1 MALLE
6 ILGECE
12 GFEWDEHNAGKNWR
26 RHRVAPSECEELF
39 FNRPRVV
46 ADDARHSAQENRFY
60 ALGHT
65 DAGRLLF
72 VVFTVR
78 QKKVRVISAR
88 DMNRK
93 ERKVYGEHEEENP
106 EVPN

>member
-1 MALLE
+1 MDIYTLLQK
-6 ILGECE
+6 CT
-12 GFEWDEHNAGKNWR
+12 GFEWDVHNAEKNWQK
-26 RHRVAPSECEELF
+26 HRVTPSECEQIF

-46 ADDARHSAQENRFY
+46 ADDIRHSEEENRFY

-65 DAGRLLF
+65 DARRMLF

-78 QKKVRVISAR
+78 HDKIRVISAR

-93 ERKVYGEHEEENP
+93 ERKVYESHE
-106 EVPN
+106 